1 MAHLTGNG
9 APGNDTLGAIGDIY
23 SDKSGKGRYK
33 CVFTYRDSVS
43 NKQICQWEKLEWQNP
58 NGAEEIVKPVTK
70 TESVPAV
77 DTAVPKTETSNEQ
90 QSQNKGKS
98 ANK

>member
-23 SDKSGKGRYK
+23 IDKSGKGRYK
-33 CVFTYRDSVS
+33 CVFTYKDSVS

-58 NGAEEIVKPVTK
+58 NGAEEIVKPAAK

-77 DTAVPKTETSNEQ
+77 DTASPKTETSNEQ
-90 QSQNKGKS
+90 QTQNKGKS
-98 ANK
+98 ENK